1 MSIISIRSR
10 FLGCVLGLALSASA
24 SLGQKVTTVDFRRAV
39 DEIAQQ
45 ALKESLTPSAAVAV
59 VINSQVAYVRSY
71 GIARVD
77 GSVTATP
84 QMRYSLGSVSKQ
96 FTAAA
101 LLKLQESGKLS
112 LDDPISRF
120 LPSLTHAPDITI
132 RQLLSHTS
140 GYRDYWPQDY
150 VPPFMLQPLS
160 PQQILNDWARR
171 PLDFEPGTQWQYSNT
186 GFVAAA
192 LIVEKASGQPL
203 MQFLQ
208 ENIFGPAGMTEVA
221 NVDDG
226 PLAAQ
231 DAAGYLRYALG
242 PLHTAPKEA
251 RGWLFGAAELGM
263 TAEDLARWDV
273 SLIRQQ
279 ILQPASYR
287 QMETETLLK
296 NGRGTQYGLGI
307 SIKSISGHRALE
319 HGGEV
324 SGFSAENLILPD
336 DGVAVA
342 VLTNQDLSAAPSAIA
357 HNIAALLIP
366 ESAAIENA
374 ALQQAQA
381 IFADLQ
387 KGQLDRSQ
395 LSGNANSYFTAQ
407 AIQDF
412 HTSLAP
418 LGRPLSFLASGQ
430 QQRGGMTYRGF
441 IVEFPKNKLQ
451 VWVRVLPDGKI
462 EQYQVAAAL

>member
-10 FLGCVLGLALSASA
+10 FLGCVLGLALSANA
-24 SLGQKVTTVDFRRAV
+24 SLGQQVTTVDFRLAV

-59 VINSQVAYVRSY
+59 VINSQVAYVHSY

-120 LPSLTHAPDITI
+120 LPSLTRAPDITI

-186 GFVAAA
+186 GFVA
-192 LIVEKASGQPL
+192 
-203 MQFLQ
+203 

-273 SLIRQQ
+273 SFIRQQ

-395 LSGNANSYFTAQ
+395 LSDNANSYFTAQ